1 MPKSARKDCAPGKVL
16 NANGRCVKECPPG
29 KVRNEKTGRCINEG
43 DKRKEC
49 PPGKVRNE
57 KTGRCINDIKRKERK
72 ECPPGKIRNEKTGRC
87 INNPVKKGKS
97 PGKTGPVKSQKSS
110 PKKAENVKP
119 VAPVVHL
126 KPEPFDAAL
135 RCQSGDKRCSLV
147 DIINDEKIA
156 KYIFYNNEK
165 QCAYYK
171 KGDQMGQPSLF
182 GSIYYTCCDEENKP
196 PKNCNHITKIVKFN
210 NRKDYLNFYQEI
222 TAHQIAAKAGLAP
235 AIVKVY
241 LTEKQGIIIMQK
253 MKETLWEIMHRN
265 IELFIT
271 LKIPEERVREIARGW
286 ATEIGKLLIRFHE
299 LGLLHNDAHA
309 NNFMLDDKGK
319 LYMIDFGRT
328 STKHYKE
335 VIKRGQKFVS
345 LCDVYHDKTNYSTEK
360 CSGLLEYEYRQ
371 IEWAKELRNKYQLT
385 DPHYWALDAYAKR
398 LLEIKS
404 IEIGWFREGKLVL

>member
-1 MPKSARKDCAPGKVL
+1 MPKSARKRKDCA
-16 NANGRCVKECPPG
+16 PG
-29 KVRNEKTGRCINEG
+29 KVRNEKTGRCINEIG
-43 DKRKEC
+43 DVKRKEC
-49 PPGKVRNE
+49 PPGKIRNE
-57 KTGRCINDIKRKERK
+57 KTGRCINEIKRKERKERK

-87 INNPVKKGKS
+87 ISDPDKKVKSSRKISVKKF
-97 PGKTGPVKSQKSS
+97 PDIPVG
-110 PKKAENVKP
+110 
-119 VAPVVHL
+119 
-126 KPEPFDAAL
+126 PFDAVL
-135 RCQSGDKRCSLV
+135 TCQSGDKRCSLV
-147 DIINDEKIA
+147 DIVNDEKIA
-156 KYIFYNNEK
+156 NYIFYNNEK

-182 GSIYYTCCDEENKP
+182 GSIYYTCCDEEDKP
-196 PKNCNHITKIVKFN
+196 PKKCNHITKIVKFN
-210 NRKDYLNFYQEI
+210 NRQDFLNFYNEI

-253 MKETLWEIMHRN
+253 MKETLFELILRN

-271 LKIPEERVREIARGW
+271 LKIPEERVRVIARGW

-328 STKHYKE
+328 NTRHYKE
-335 VIKRGQKFVS
+335 VIKKGEKFVS

-360 CSGLLEYEYRQ
+360 CTGLLEYEYRQ
-371 IEWAKELRNKYQLT
+371 IEWAKEIKDKYHPSE
-385 DPHYWALDAYAKR
+385 PHYWAFDAYAKR
-398 LLEIKS
+398 LVEIKN
-404 IEIGWFREGKLVL
+404 IEIGWFQEGKLVI